1 MSIQTT
7 LQSTQEELTKLQSLI
22 QELSEKGN
30 LDEITEGMSHK
41 DQIELNLN
49 LAYTLSSLYYCKM
62 YYNYLAYL
70 KLNSVETS
78 AHPIMNEL
86 SRIQEA
92 FQKYLPSQVKQPD
105 QKQMSL
111 DRDAAK
117 RFIQPN
123 LKSLDDNQNYQH
135 KQKKLI
141 EEDKNNT
148 TRLEQPVDIWK
159 NEKDQ
164 QDQNKQKLIRG
175 NLIPQ
180 TGHLNWKNQIEK
192 LMKK

>member
-49 LAYTLSSLYYCKM
+49 LAYTLSSLYYS
-62 YYNYLAYL
+62 YL
-70 KLNSVETS
+70 KLNQVETS

-92 FQKYLPSQVKQPD
+92 YQKYLPSQIKQPD

-123 LKSLDDNQNYQH
+123 LKSLDDNQNYQQ

>member
-7 LQSTQEELTKLQSLI
+7 LQSTQEELSKLNTII
-22 QELSEKGN
+22 QQFSQQGN
-30 LDEITEGMSHK
+30 LDEITEGMSNK

-49 LAYTLSSLYYCKM
+49 LAYTLSSIYYS
-62 YYNYLAYL
+62 YL

-78 AHPIMNEL
+78 THPIMNEL
-86 SRIQEA
+86 TRIQEA
-92 FQKYLPSQVKQPD
+92 YQKYMPQQIKQTD
-105 QKQMSL
+105 QKSISL
-111 DRDAAK
+111 NKEAAK
-117 RFIQPN
+117 RLVQPN
-123 LKSLDDNQNYQH
+123 LKSLDDNQNYQQ

-141 EEDKNNT
+141 QEDKNNT
-148 TRLEQPVDIWK
+148 TRFEQPEDIWK

-164 QDQNKQKLIRG
+164 QEQSKQKLIRG

-180 TGHLNWKNQIEK
+180 TGHLKWKDHIEK

>member
-7 LQSTQEELTKLQSLI
+7 LQSTQEELTKLQKLI

-30 LDEITEGMSHK
+30 LDEITQGMTQK
-41 DQIELNLN
+41 EQIEFNLN
-49 LAYTLSSLYYCKM
+49 LAYTLSSIYYS
-62 YYNYLAYL
+62 YL

-78 AHPIMNEL
+78 THPIMNEL
-86 SRIQEA
+86 TRIQEA
-92 FQKYLPSQVKQPD
+92 FQKYMPSQIKQND

-111 DRDAAK
+111 DKEAAK
-117 RFIQPN
+117 RLIQPN
-123 LKSLDDNQNYQH
+123 LKTLDDNSNYQH

-141 EEDKNNT
+141 EEDRNNT
-148 TRLEQPVDIWK
+148 TRLEQPMDIWK
-159 NEKDQ
+159 NDKDQ

-180 TGHLNWKNQIEK
+180 TGHLKWKDQIEK

>member
-1 MSIQTT
+1 MSISTT
-7 LQSTQEELTKLQSLI
+7 LQSTQEELTKLQILI
-22 QELSEKGN
+22 QKLSQKGN
-30 LDEITEGMSHK
+30 LDQITEAM
-41 DQIELNLN
+41 
-49 LAYTLSSLYYCKM
+49 T
-62 YYNYLAYL
+62 YL
-70 KLNSVETS
+70 KLNFVETS

-86 SRIQEA
+86 LRIQEA
-92 FQKYLPSQVKQPD
+92 YQKYLPSQIKQSD

-111 DRDAAK
+111 DREAAK

-123 LKSLDDNQNYQH
+123 LKCLDDNQNYQQ

-180 TGHLNWKNQIEK
+180 TGHLKWKDQIEK
-192 LMKK
+192 LIKK